1 MSRWSLWASLSS
13 SAKLDTDLD
22 CWFVKQGCL
31 ANTLRE
37 FSLSNQDQASS
48 WEFWLRTGV
57 RAGHTYVFRILCW
70 FWRLRISGLSG
81 KGQTRGRGWAD
92 YCYCCC
98 CWVAQSWPTLF
109 TPWTVAC
116 QAPLCMGF
124 PRQEY
129 WSELPCPTPGDLPD
143 PGIEPVI
150 SCTGRQIPYHC
161 TTWETWI
168 NR

>member
-13 SAKLDTDLD
+13 SAKLDADLD

-98 CWVAQSWPTLF
+98 CWVAQSWPTLCYPMDCGLPGSSMHGISQ
-109 TPWTVAC
+109 TRVLEWVAMSYSRGSSWPRDWTRYLLHW
-116 QAPLCMGF
+116 QADSLPLHRLG
-124 PRQEY
+124 
-129 WSELPCPTPGDLPD
+129 SLD
-143 PGIEPVI
+143 
-150 SCTGRQIPYHC
+150 
-161 TTWETWI
+161 
-168 NR
+168 